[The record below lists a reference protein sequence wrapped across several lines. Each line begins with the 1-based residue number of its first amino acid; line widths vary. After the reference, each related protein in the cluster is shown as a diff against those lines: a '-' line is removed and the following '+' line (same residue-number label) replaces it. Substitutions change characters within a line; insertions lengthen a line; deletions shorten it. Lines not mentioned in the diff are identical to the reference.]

1 MERSINGIITNS
13 IFLYLNSISNPRTL
27 DFVLIENYYQLDDIK
42 RILCLL
48 GKFEPINLDY
58 FVHYEKKI

>member
-13 IFLYLNSISNPRTL
+13 IFLYLNSISNARTL

-42 RILCLL
+42 RILYLL

-58 FVHYEKKI
+58 FVNYEKKI

>member
-13 IFLYLNSISNPRTL
+13 IFLYLNSISNQRTL

-48 GKFEPINLDY
+48 WKFEPINFDY
-58 FVHYEKKI
+58 FVNYEKKI

>member
-13 IFLYLNSISNPRTL
+13 IFLYLNSISNQRTL

-48 GKFEPINLDY
+48 GKFEPINIFNKL
-58 FVHYEKKI
+58 